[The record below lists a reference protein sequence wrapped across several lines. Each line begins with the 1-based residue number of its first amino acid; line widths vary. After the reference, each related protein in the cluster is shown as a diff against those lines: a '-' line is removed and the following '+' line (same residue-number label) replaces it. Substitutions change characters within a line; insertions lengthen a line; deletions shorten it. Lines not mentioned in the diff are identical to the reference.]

1 MKDTYTFGEL
11 GFVFAITFLVGFFEA
26 CQLMQWYQVDPLK
39 KTAIQK
45 GYATYTIPNTN
56 EPTLSVFTWK

>member
-11 GFVFAITFLVGFFEA
+11 GFVFAITFLVGFFGA

-45 GYATYTIPNTN
+45 GYASYTIPNTN